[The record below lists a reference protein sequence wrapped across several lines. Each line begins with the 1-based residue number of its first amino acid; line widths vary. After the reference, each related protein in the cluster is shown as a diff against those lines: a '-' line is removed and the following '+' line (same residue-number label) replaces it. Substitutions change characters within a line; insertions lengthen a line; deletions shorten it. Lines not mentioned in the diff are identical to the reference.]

1 MIGSVGNFKSLTNI
15 YGSKKKQ
22 IVFAITH
29 IMLLSSAL
37 DSRRPLQEWRGSR
50 GGGWGVGGEAH
61 LTLI

>member
-1 MIGSVGNFKSLTNI
+1 MIGSVGNFISLTNI

-50 GGGWGVGGEAH
+50 GGGGGGGG
-61 LTLI
+61 